1 VVKAITRENIKNIM
15 ADRQAA
21 PLCTNSEDE
30 TQLADGTYIP
40 ATGEGAAAYFA
51 QGLYKN
57 TVIGNYPRRSS
68 TPFRIGGRSTKRGD
82 EWWSAFSDFHLYF
95 YGQSE
100 VPSAINNIHV
110 DANANANATYSLT
123 GQRQDPSQRLPR
135 GIYIRN
141 GKKLFIK

>member
-1 VVKAITRENIKNIM
+1 M

-21 PLCTNSEDE
+21 PLCTNTEDE
-30 TQLADGTYIP
+30 TLLADGTYIP

-57 TVIGNYPRRSS
+57 TVIGNYPRRTS

-100 VPSAINNIHV
+100 VPSAIDNILV
-110 DANANANATYSLT
+110 EANSSPLGGCERVYSLT
-123 GQRQDPSQRLPR
+123 GQRLDPSQRLPR